1 MFKVT
6 FLPQSEARFELQQ
19 VIETI
24 PTVNILRC
32 CHAFGS
38 LHICVEKKNLM
49 KYKFQVTMKSFHV
62 SEGNSKF
69 KISVS
74 SHGVQV
80 LILHF
85 CECNLTGLDGFK
97 LKLCGV
103 FGHEKKVGGK
113 IEL

>member
-1 MFKVT
+1 MQIPSNNEILSCLRRK
-6 FLPQSEARFELQQ
+6 QQ
-19 VIETI
+19 IE
-24 PTVNILRC
+24 
-32 CHAFGS
+32 
-38 LHICVEKKNLM
+38 
-49 KYKFQVTMKSFHV
+49 
-62 SEGNSKF
+62 
-69 KISVS
+69 ISVS

-103 FGHEKKVGGK
+103 FGHKKRVGGK